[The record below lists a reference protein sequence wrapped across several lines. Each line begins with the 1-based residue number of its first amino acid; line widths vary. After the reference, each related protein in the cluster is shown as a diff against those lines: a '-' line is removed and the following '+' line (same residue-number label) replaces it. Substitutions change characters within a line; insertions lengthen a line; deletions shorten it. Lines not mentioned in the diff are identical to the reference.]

1 MFDKSVGVVG
11 AISVEVRVRA
21 TLSRTT
27 DIVVIAK
34 VRVVVVRFVT

>member
-21 TLSRTT
+21 IIA
-27 DIVVIAK
+27 DIGVIAG
-34 VRVVVVRFVT
+34 VRVVVRFVT